1 MGFGDGGASWKVPA
15 IGDLA
20 VGPFTPA
27 AMGWACWNAA
37 WIGAA
42 GFWVGQARR
51 YAEFGIAFEVPDV
64 AEEVKQAAA
73 KPVKAAEASKKKS
86 AATQDLLA
94 VVKTPADA
102 EPVSVPVAEP
112 ATLIEPRLTVL
123 AEPAPEA
130 AVVASLDSVHRPAG
144 IPAAREGGPD
154 DLKLISG
161 VGPKIEAILHDL
173 GIYHFD
179 QVAAWTPNQ
188 VEWVDA
194 YLSFKG
200 RILRNNWVAQAD
212 ALAVGGAEEY
222 IRRFGKPP
230 R

>member
-1 MGFGDGGASWKVPA
+1 MSFPMGFGDGGASWKVPA
-15 IGDLA
+15 MDNLA
-20 VGPFTPA
+20 IGPFTPA
-27 AMGWACWNAA
+27 AMGWAFWNAA

-42 GFWVGQARR
+42 GFWMGQARR
-51 YAEFGIAFEVPDV
+51 YSDIGIAFQMPDV
-64 AEEVKQAAA
+64 AGEVKQTAARSM
-73 KPVKAAEASKKKS
+73 KAAQSPKKKAS
-86 AATQDLLA
+86 APQDLLSVAESPAADEAPSAPA
-94 VVKTPADA
+94 VV
-102 EPVSVPVAEP
+102 EPP
-112 ATLIEPRLTVL
+112 L
-123 AEPAPEA
+123 AELPVIA
-130 AVVASLDSVHRPAG
+130 ADTTVVASLDSVHRPAG
-144 IPAAREGGPD
+144 MPAARESGPD

-179 QVAAWTPNQ
+179 QVAAWTPSQ

-200 RILRNNWVAQAD
+200 RILRDNWVAQAD
-212 ALAVGGAEEY
+212 ALAAGGPEEY